1 MPDAWYYST
10 AEEQVGPIS
19 LQELKNTLPTLPN
32 AKDVYIWH
40 DSLPEWIRAGDLAE
54 FVARKSAPVHREPDD
69 DGDNNPSAQ
78 DEEADAQRGSTSL
91 DELHL
96 DELHP
101 DLAYAITAPS
111 LSPAEGDDA
120 VIPPKGRPAI
130 RLLLGAVL
138 FLLGFGLVGLRLIGA
153 LPRVNSAFAL
163 IGALLLVAGL
173 LVIWFGRS
181 KTSAEIQDAGTRA
194 RP

>member
-10 AEEQVGPIS
+10 SEEQVGPIT
-19 LQELKNTLPTLPN
+19 LQELKKTLPTLPN
-32 AKDVYIWH
+32 VRDVYIWH

-54 FVARKSAPVHREPDD
+54 FVARRSTPVQKVEPDD
-69 DGDNNPSAQ
+69 YGDDNSGAQ
-78 DEEADAQRGSTSL
+78 DAADAHWGSTPL
-91 DELHL
+91 DDLHL

-101 DLAYAITAPS
+101 DLAYAITAPA
-111 LSPAEGDDA
+111 LSPGDADNAA
-120 VIPPKGRPAI
+120 VAAKGRPATG
-130 RLLLGAVL
+130 LLLGAVL
-138 FLLGFGLVGLRLIGA
+138 FLLGFGLVGLRLVGA

-181 KTSAEIQDAGTRA
+181 KAPAKSE
-194 RP
+194 